1 MMRGSQQILLGVARS
16 FTARTRIESPNNAM
30 NGGLKCLIASTPEMP
45 YSNATKVMGILG
57 RPLLQAKLHGCSDG
71 ENIVLRKERN

>member
-1 MMRGSQQILLGVARS
+1 
-16 FTARTRIESPNNAM
+16 M